1 MRTGGR
7 HAGTVDYRLSRG
19 LQRIWAAGL
28 LLSLGLLLGCGV
40 QLGSDLKAAHSQ
52 GTRGTWVAEQRV
64 CGKGGCFWRGD
75 FFLPSGTETRQAVT
89 YLGNLTSVHL
99 GLRVPALDAGADGE
113 VYPVSGSHRWIQD
126 IIAMGAGAVGL
137 VLLGGGWFYTR
148 LLGRRGAE
156 LESGAG

>member
-7 HAGTVDYRLSRG
+7 HAGTVDYRLSRD

-40 QLGSDLKAAHSQ
+40 QLGSDLKAAYGQ
-52 GTRGTWVAEQRV
+52 GTPGTWVAEQRV

-75 FFLPSGTETRQAVT
+75 LFLPSGAETRQGVT
-89 YLGNLTSVHL
+89 YLGSLTSVHR

-113 VYPVSGSHRWIQD
+113 VYPVSRSHRWIQD
-126 IIAMGAGAVGL
+126 VIAMGAGTVGL
-137 VLLGGGWFYTR
+137 VLLGGGWIYTWLR
-148 LLGRRGAE
+148 GRRVAE
-156 LESGAG
+156 LGSGAG